1 MNSVAVEVEVDLP
14 EGVRIRGYERHQGAH
29 VFEVEFD
36 LPSDCRCLKCG
47 HEAEANIRYKNQ
59 TLVIRDLDL
68 LGQPSFWVYQPPMH
82 QCPRCRQRTQVPT
95 PFKRPHVTYTSAL
108 RAVGARAACEPPAS
122 RKRAAAGRF
131 GRDDRRHR
139 GIPIGRRTRD
149 SARTRDYQH
158 GPRRAE
164 PEEAAQIVC
173 DGDERPFRSGA
184 STGKLAVAKGK
195 RDRAA
200 TDACLAKLSLKQ
212 RAAVRSHRTDMA
224 PRCTRRFVRNGCL
237 RANWSWTDFTWP
249 SILGGDRR
257 SPEKKHG
264 VTS

>member
-1 MNSVAVEVEVDLP
+1 MGLLGRLRLEAGRSGQAKSRKVRYGEQRCRGSGSSIWL

-82 QCPRCRQRTQVPT
+82 QCPRCRQRPRCTD
-95 PFKRPHVTYTSAL
+95 PFQASARDVHPRAL
-108 RAVGARAACEPPAS
+108 RAKSVLEQLVAASVGGRS
-122 RKRAAAGRF
+122 AAAGRF

-149 SARTRDYQH
+149 SHRTRDL
-158 GPRRAE
+158 PAW
-164 PEEAAQIVC
+164 
-173 DGDERPFRSGA
+173 A
-184 STGKLAVAKGK
+184 STSW
-195 RDRAA
+195 
-200 TDACLAKLSLKQ
+200 SLKK
-212 RAAVRSHRTDMA
+212 RHK
-224 PRCTRRFVRNGCL
+224 L
-237 RANWSWTDFTWP
+237 Y
-249 SILGGDRR
+249 
-257 SPEKKHG
+257 
-264 VTS
+264 VTER